1 MTGRYKGAT
10 QKGAPD
16 MGDLE
21 TLARIHRELQ
31 DMGAAINLH
40 HPCQHP
46 IAAARATVFAAW
58 TEISGAAQS
67 WSFPTSEMLPNGLAR
82 RFLRQSQGSERG
94 EPASPSTEGARN
106 PSSVMADNGPPS
118 LSGRTPLPP

>member
-1 MTGRYKGAT
+1 
-10 QKGAPD
+10 

-21 TLARIHRELQ
+21 TLARIHRKLQ

-58 TEISGAAQS
+58 AEISGESQS
-67 WSFPTSEMLPNGLAR
+67 WSFPTSEMLSNGQTR
-82 RFLRQSQGSERG
+82 RSLRQSQAVERLTRHAASFDEG
-94 EPASPSTEGARN
+94 RQAVPASPIA
-106 PSSVMADNGPPS
+106 SSGP
-118 LSGRTPLPP
+118 TPPRGVGEA